1 MKWPKICKA
10 KELEPAFIGIINKDK
25 KNCIVDCIYEH
36 PKMLMNEFSDM
47 LTLILERI
55 FLENKE
61 RHVMGDFNI
70 HLMNYETDNPVSLFL
85 DNVQTVSI
93 Y

>member
-1 MKWPKICKA
+1 
-10 KELEPAFIGIINKDK
+10 
-25 KNCIVDCIYEH
+25 
-36 PKMLMNEFSDM
+36 MLMNEFSDM

-70 HLMNYETDNPVSLFL
+70 HPMNYETDNPVSLFL

>member
-61 RHVMGDFNI
+61 TCNGRLQHPP
-70 HLMNYETDNPVSLFL
+70 YELWDR
-85 DNVQTVSI
+85 
-93 Y
+93 